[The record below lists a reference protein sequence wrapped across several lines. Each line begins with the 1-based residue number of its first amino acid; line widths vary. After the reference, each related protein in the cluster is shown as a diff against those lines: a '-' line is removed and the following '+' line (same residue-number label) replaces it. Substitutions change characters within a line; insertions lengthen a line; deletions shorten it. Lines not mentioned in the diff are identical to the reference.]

1 MGSLQNITLQKQA
14 NIYFDGKVT
23 SRMVEFADGSKKTL
37 GIMLPGDYEFS
48 TGLKE
53 EMEILSGKLSYKLDG
68 EEWKAIEGSG
78 AFYVPANSSFLLKVE
93 AVTDY
98 CCSYLEE

>member
-1 MGSLQNITLQKQA
+1 MSSLDNVTLQKQA

-23 SRMVEFADGSKKTL
+23 SRTAELADGTKKTL

-48 TGLKE
+48 AGLKE
-53 EMEILSGKLSYKLDG
+53 EMEILSGKLSYKLEGKD
-68 EEWKAIEGSG
+68 WKAIEGSEV
-78 AFYVPANSSFLLKVE
+78 FYVPANTSFLLKVE

-98 CCSYLEE
+98 CCSYLE